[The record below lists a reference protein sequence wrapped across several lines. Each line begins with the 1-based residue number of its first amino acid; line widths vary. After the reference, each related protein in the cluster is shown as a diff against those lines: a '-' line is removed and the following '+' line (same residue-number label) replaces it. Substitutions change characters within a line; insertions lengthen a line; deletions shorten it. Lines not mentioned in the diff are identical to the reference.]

1 MRIEI
6 LGCSGGI
13 GGTARR
19 TTSLL
24 IDNDILIDAGTGV
37 TDLPL
42 PALKAVDHV
51 FVSHSHLDH
60 IACLPFIV
68 DSVGEMRNTPL
79 TMHATRETQEIIRK
93 HIFNGLIW
101 PDFSVIPSPENPYLC
116 FNTLEIGR
124 SLVIK
129 NRCITALPA
138 NHTVA
143 AVGYQIDNLDN
154 HASLVFSGDTTTC
167 PPLWDIINAISD
179 LRYLLIENTYP
190 NSQRELAI
198 HTKHFYSSLLLAELH
213 RLRVHPEILITNAKP
228 AWFAHIE
235 KELLQGAGPHK
246 LKMLVAETVLNL

>member
-1 MRIEI
+1 MRVEI

-13 GGTARR
+13 GGTSRR

-24 IDNDILIDAGTGV
+24 IDDDVLIDAGTGV

-42 PALKAVDHV
+42 QALKAVDHV
-51 FVSHSHLDH
+51 FISHAHLDH

-79 TMHATRETQEIIRK
+79 TMHATQETQDTIRK

-116 FNTLEIGR
+116 FNTLEVGR
-124 SLVIK
+124 SVVIK
-129 NRCITALPA
+129 NRSITALPA

-143 AVGYQIDNLDN
+143 AVGFQIDNLHN
-154 HASLVFSGDTTTC
+154 GGTLVFSGDTTTC
-167 PPLWDIINAISD
+167 PPMWEAINSIAD
-179 LRYLLIENTYP
+179 LRYLLIENTFP

-198 HTKHFYSSLLLAELH
+198 HTKHFYSSLLLAELR
-213 RLRVHPEILITNAKP
+213 RLRVNPEILITNAKP
-228 AWFAHIE
+228 AMFAQIE
-235 KELLQGAGPHK
+235 KELLLGAGTHSI
-246 LKMLVAETVLNL
+246 KMLMAESVLNL